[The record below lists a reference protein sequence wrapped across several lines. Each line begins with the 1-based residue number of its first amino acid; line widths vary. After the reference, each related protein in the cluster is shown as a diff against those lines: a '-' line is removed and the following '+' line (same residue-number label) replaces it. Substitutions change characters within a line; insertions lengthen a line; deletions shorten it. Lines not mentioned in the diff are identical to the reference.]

1 MKNKNLILLFFLVLI
16 TISNLLLAQDN
27 KLLRVEIE
35 AKSGSDSYKIIP
47 FGKKGVVLFYESNE
61 INNSNN
67 KKWFFTLYD
76 INFKQVWSK
85 EFLVSLR
92 RMNFTEFDYDKD
104 FIYLFFKKSYK
115 NSQKTDFQILK
126 LEVDNGSIKEING
139 QVKSKVVLTK
149 FKVIGNT
156 AFIGGRTQPKQI
168 QSCLQI
174 CFSITLIPLITGLN
188 IIKYHPALY
197 AINLLS
203 GNIKEINKRYKGQAY
218 IENLQADKKRNIIN
232 VSIKNY
238 IPRNHNIMHINEY
251 DPEGNE
257 LNSIILKVMDNKR
270 KLNTGKIVSVSEN
283 EKLIIGT
290 YNNKTKA
297 LKANPAFVGF
307 NENSTGIYFAKII
320 NNQQKFINFY
330 NFSEFKTFYN
340 YINQKRAFKIKKK
353 AKRKELKGKE
363 LSFDYQLLVHDIIHK
378 NGQNIMIAEAY
389 YPEYHTVY
397 YTNYDYYGRPMTS
410 SYNIFDGYR
419 YTNAIIACFDENGKL
434 LWDNSF
440 KIWNILTFY
449 LKERVKVLFD
459 NDDIILTYSS
469 EGKIISKIIKGNEV
483 IQGKKSIKIET
494 LNKNDEVKRNFS
506 SDIDFWYDNY
516 FITYGYQKIKDKSK
530 GNRRTVFYF
539 NKIAFQ

>member
-1 MKNKNLILLFFLVLI
+1 MKNKNIILLFWFFI

-27 KLLRVEIE
+27 KPLRVEIE
-35 AKSGSDSYKIIP
+35 AKSSSDSYKIIP

-85 EFLVSLR
+85 EFIVGQR

-104 FIYLFFKKSYK
+104 FIYLFLKKSYK
-115 NSQKTDFQILK
+115 NSPKTDFQILK
-126 LEVDNGSIKEING
+126 LQVDNGSIKEING
-139 QVKSKVVLTK
+139 SVKSKVVLTK

-156 AFIGGRTQPKQI
+156 GFIGGRTQPKQI

-203 GNIKEINKRYKGQAY
+203 GNIKEIHKKYKGQAY
-218 IENLQADKKRNIIN
+218 IENLQKDEKRNIIN

-238 IPRNHNIMHINEY
+238 IPRNHNIMYINEY
-251 DPEGNE
+251 DSEGNE
-257 LNSIILKVMDNKR
+257 LNSIILKVLNNKR

-283 EKLIIGT
+283 EKLVIGT

-297 LKANPAFVGF
+297 LKANPAFAGF
-307 NENSTGIYFAKII
+307 DETSTGIYFAKII

-363 LSFDYQLLVHDIIHK
+363 LSFDYQLLVHNVIHK

-397 YTNYDYYGRPMTS
+397 YTSYDYYGRPMTS

-440 KIWNILTFY
+440 EIWNILTY
-449 LKERVKVLFD
+449 HLKERVKVLFD

-469 EGKIISKIIKGNEV
+469 EGKIISKIIRGNEV
-483 IQGKKSIKIET
+483 IQGKESIKIET
-494 LNKNDEVKRNFS
+494 LNKNDEVKSNFS

-516 FITYGYQKIKDKSK
+516 FITYGYQKIKDISK
-530 GNRRTVFYF
+530 GNKRTVFYF